1 MEEVNKL
8 LDIWVNI
15 PKSISKQ
22 VDFTQKEI
30 ISRYVDA
37 FHIGEYFYMVFNT
50 QSGEIEFV
58 DERIE
63 MILGYAPEKF
73 SLSTLLEIIHPDD
86 LPYFFH
92 YEQSAVRFFSRL
104 SQAQLY
110 QYKFSYDYRI
120 RLKDKIY
127 KRVLQQ
133 VIPIFYFP
141 EGGARTLV
149 IFTDL
154 THFNLQGIP
163 KLSFIGMQGAPSYYN
178 VHLEEDFKLNETI
191 FTKKELEILQY
202 VIQGMRSEDI
212 SKLLNRSIYTVRTH
226 RKNILKKSGCRNV
239 QELLMKS
246 VREGW
251 L

>member
-73 SLSTLLEIIHPDD
+73 SLSTLLEVIHPDD

-104 SQAQLY
+104 SQVQLY

-120 RLKDKIY
+120 RLKDKTY